1 MERSCVRLPR
11 PPPRH
16 WFCILDSLIKDC
28 IIFIDTISQGDAW
41 TGASLDEG
49 YFIQFD
55 DSSSSWAMIRRR
67 NPVGATTLGQSSN
80 GVFTKGSWFTAKLT
94 WNQSTGDIKVYTDGT
109 LVLSVNDTSYDD
121 FCPSGGGL
129 RFMASRYMSS
139 GAWNELD
146 YIKVWKS

>member
-1 MERSCVRLPR
+1 M
-11 PPPRH
+11 
-16 WFCILDSLIKDC
+16 IDC
-28 IIFIDTISQGDAW
+28 KTAGDYWSA
-41 TGASLDEG
+41 ANLDEA
-49 YFIQFD
+49 YFFQFD
-55 DSSSSWAMIRRR
+55 DGGSQWVRTRKR
-67 NPVGATTLGQSSN
+67 TATSAVTLGTSSN
-80 GVFTKGSWFTAKLT
+80 NVFSKGSWFVAKFT